1 MTLTGSVAHYTSLEV
16 INIIL
21 NSALSSDNGEFTLH
35 LSHLAM
41 MNDMGES
48 RYVLDKYFTHS
59 NIKKKL
65 KDEWDSEF
73 YPLNIPFVLST
84 ISTDSHTRNNGSL
97 PMWKM
102 YGDDCKGAFIRLDKN
117 KLYKFC
123 KDNGYEFMECNYCTV
138 KEVNEIIRDLNKKNM
153 EMKALFNDILCE
165 SSFTKRIDWE
175 YEKEWRV
182 LVKSNNEKIKTK
194 NTSRGIVEYIEIAFP
209 IKLIEEIC
217 IGPLANQDNTLASL
231 DSLKKRIK
239 AKFGENIDFNIT
251 NSKIQIR

>member
-59 NIKKKL
+59 NIKNKL
-65 KDEWDSEF
+65 KDEWDNEF

-84 ISTDSHTRNNGSL
+84 ISTDSHTCNNGSL

-102 YGDDCKGAFIRLDKN
+102 YGDDCKGALIRFDKM

-123 KDNGYEFMECNYCTV
+123 QNKGYEFKACTYRP
-138 KEVNEIIRDLNKKNM
+138 VNEVSKIITKLNMTKGAPPFD
-153 EMKALFNDILCE
+153 ELLYE

-194 NTSRGIVEYIEIAFP
+194 NTSRGIVEYIEIALP
-209 IKLIEEIC
+209 INLIEEVC
-217 IGPLANQDNTLASL
+217 IGPLANQDNALACL

>member
-41 MNDMGES
+41 MNDLGES

-59 NIKKKL
+59 NTKKKL

-73 YPLNIPFVLST
+73 YPLNIPFILST
-84 ISTDSHTRNNGSL
+84 ISTDRHTCNNGSL

-102 YGDDCKGAFIRLDKN
+102 YGDDCKGAFIRFDKN

-138 KEVNEIIRDLNKKNM
+138 NEVSEIITKFNMKKGAPPFD
-153 EMKALFNDILCE
+153 ELLYE

-182 LVKSNNEKIKTK
+182 LVKSNNGKIKTK

-231 DSLKKRIK
+231 DSLKNKLR
-239 AKFGENIDFNIT
+239 AKFVEKNIDFNIKK
-251 NSKIQIR
+251 SKIQIR